1 LRESEGRFRTIFENA
16 GAGITLVDKQGHPI
30 KCNAM
35 FEKMLGYTE
44 EELRS
49 MVFTEFTHPDDIQA
63 DWTLYRELVDGQRDR
78 YELEKRYIKKDGRVM
93 WGQLIVSRVKG
104 KDGAFADYHVG
115 MVEDITERKRAEQAL
130 QRSESYLAEAQR
142 LTHTGSWAFN
152 PATAKNNYWS
162 EEMFRIFAVDSQRGL
177 PTSETFWNRVH
188 PEDRDSVYKMFEN
201 AAREKTE
208 YEHDHRIVLPDG
220 TVKHIHAIGHPV
232 FNTAGE
238 IVEFVGTSIDV
249 TERKRAEQE
258 RERLQQ
264 LQAELARMNRVTTMG
279 ELTASLAHEINQ
291 PIAAAVTNAST
302 SLRWLA
308 IDPPNLEEAR
318 EAAKRSVKDANRA
331 AEIIGR
337 IRQLFR
343 KGTAERELLDINEVI
358 REMIVLLLNE
368 AHRYSIS
375 LRTDLDTDLPSIVA
389 DRVQLQQVLMNL
401 MLNGID
407 AVKDADGERELTIK
421 SGRQNRD
428 LLISVTD
435 TGKGLPANEEE
446 KIFDAFFTTK
456 TDGTG
461 MGLSI
466 SRSIIESHGGRLW
479 AMNNTLH
486 GATFYFTLPTNVEA
500 QDDDARWRSYG
511 VHY

>member
-1 LRESEGRFRTIFENA
+1 
-16 GAGITLVDKQGHPI
+16 
-30 KCNAM
+30 M
-35 FEKMLGYTE
+35 
-44 EELRS
+44 
-49 MVFTEFTHPDDIQA
+49 
-63 DWTLYRELVDGQRDR
+63 
-78 YELEKRYIKKDGRVM
+78 
-93 WGQLIVSRVKG
+93 
-104 KDGAFADYHVG
+104 
-115 MVEDITERKRAEQAL
+115 
-130 QRSESYLAEAQR
+130 
-142 LTHTGSWAFN
+142 
-152 PATAKNNYWS
+152 
-162 EEMFRIFAVDSQRGL
+162 
-177 PTSETFWNRVH
+177 
-188 PEDRDSVYKMFEN
+188 
-201 AAREKTE
+201 
-208 YEHDHRIVLPDG
+208 
-220 TVKHIHAIGHPV
+220 
-232 FNTAGE
+232 
-238 IVEFVGTSIDV
+238 
-249 TERKRAEQE
+249 EQE
-258 RERLQQ
+258 RNRLQQ

-308 IDPPNLEEAR
+308 IDPPNIEEAR

-343 KGTAERELLDINEVI
+343 KGTAEREPLDINEVI

-375 LRTDLDTDLPSIVA
+375 LRTDLDTDLPSIMA

-407 AVKDADGERELTIK
+407 AVKDTDGERELTIK
-421 SGRQNRD
+421 SGRQNRE

-435 TGKGLPANEEE
+435 TGKGLPAKEEE

-479 AMNNTLH
+479 AMNNTLR
-486 GATFYFTLPTNVEA
+486 GATFCFVLPTNVEA

>member
-1 LRESEGRFRTIFENA
+1 
-16 GAGITLVDKQGHPI
+16 
-30 KCNAM
+30 
-35 FEKMLGYTE
+35 ML
-44 EELRS
+44 
-49 MVFTEFTHPDDIQA
+49 
-63 DWTLYRELVDGQRDR
+63 
-78 YELEKRYIKKDGRVM
+78 
-93 WGQLIVSRVKG
+93 
-104 KDGAFADYHVG
+104 
-115 MVEDITERKRAEQAL
+115 
-130 QRSESYLAEAQR
+130 
-142 LTHTGSWAFN
+142 
-152 PATAKNNYWS
+152 YWS
-162 EEMFRIFAVDSQRGL
+162 EEMFRIFAFDPREGL
-177 PTSETFWNRVH
+177 PTNERFWERIH
-188 PEDRDSVYKMFEN
+188 PEDRDSVHEVLRM
-201 AAREKTE
+201 AVHGKTE
-208 YEHDHRIVLPDG
+208 YVHDHRLVLPDG

-232 FNTAGE
+232 LNAAGDV
-238 IVEFVGTSIDV
+238 VEFVGTSVDVTERKRAEDELRRAETRFRTYVDHATDALLVHDEEGTVLEANQQACVSLGYTREELIGMHPRIFNPAIDSAAHQWV
-249 TERKRAEQE
+249 RERLEAGEIFTFETTHQRKDGIVFPVEVRLRPFWDNGRVFALALVQDITERKRAEQE
-258 RERLQQ
+258 RDRLQQ

-308 IDPPNLEEAR
+308 NDPPNIEEAR

-331 AEIIGR
+331 AEIICR
-337 IRQLFR
+337 IRQLFT

-368 AHRYSIS
+368 AHRFSIS
-375 LRTDLDTDLPSIVA
+375 LSTDLDTNLPSIMA

-407 AVKDADGERELTIK
+407 AVKDVDGNRELTIR
-421 SGRQNRD
+421 SGRQDRD

-435 TGKGLPANEEE
+435 TGRGLPANAAE

-500 QDDDARWRSYG
+500 QDDDACWRSYG